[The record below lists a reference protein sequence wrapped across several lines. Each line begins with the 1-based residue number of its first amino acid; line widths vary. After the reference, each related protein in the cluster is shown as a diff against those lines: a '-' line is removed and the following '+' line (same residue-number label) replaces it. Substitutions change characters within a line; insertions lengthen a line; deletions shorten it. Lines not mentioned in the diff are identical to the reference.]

1 MGYQVH
7 DEESLQSV
15 DNGKGTSSLPS
26 PIRWGCFWL
35 RILPPI
41 RWILKF
47 FKWLFLSNTEW
58 ELLQTAKKL
67 YKVVNV
73 EQRCCCACPYEKLG
87 KLERMYLHRVLRD
100 EQRFGSYEH
109 RTFVKIMRE
118 QVKDMQ
124 RADGDAGADI
134 TEDEFTTGVLYAS
147 MDYIQRLV
155 DTFAEEIKK
164 EYKKDEEAA
173 EAS

>member
-1 MGYQVH
+1 MVWV
-7 DEESLQSV
+7 DEESGESKDDQSSR
-15 DNGKGTSSLPS
+15 K

-41 RWILKF
+41 SWILKF

-73 EQRCCCACPYEKLG
+73 EKRCCGGCPYEKLG

-100 EQRFGSYEH
+100 EQRFGNHEH

-118 QVKDMQ
+118 QVKEMQ
-124 RADGDAGADI
+124 RSDSDAGSDI
-134 TEDEFTTGVLYAS
+134 TEGEFTTGVLYAA
-147 MDYIQRLV
+147 MDYIQRVV
-155 DTFAEEIKK
+155 DTFSEEIKK
-164 EYKKDEEAA
+164 EYAKDEEAA
-173 EAS
+173 TAS